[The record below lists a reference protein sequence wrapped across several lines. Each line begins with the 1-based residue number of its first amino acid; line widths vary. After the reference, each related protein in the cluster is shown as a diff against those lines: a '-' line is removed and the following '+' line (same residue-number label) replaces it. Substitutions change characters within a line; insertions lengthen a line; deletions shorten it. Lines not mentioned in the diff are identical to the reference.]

1 MPEKPSADLA
11 ELKTEVARLRQALWE
26 VLVAVDELAYVVE
39 FSREQ
44 EIGTRSVVEAVD
56 RARDL
61 LSGER
66 VSTRTAGARPATSHQ
81 AAAPRRRASEKT

>member
-11 ELKTEVARLRQALWE
+11 ELKAEVARLRQALWE

-44 EIGTRSVVEAVD
+44 EIGTRSVVDAVD

-61 LSGER
+61 LSSER
-66 VSTRTAGARPATSHQ
+66 VPTRTARAHPSASQR

>member
-11 ELKTEVARLRQALWE
+11 ELKAEVARLRQALWE

-44 EIGTRSVVEAVD
+44 EIGTKSVVDAVD

-66 VSTRTAGARPATSHQ
+66 IPTRTAGMRPAPPHQ
-81 AAAPRRRASEKT
+81 VAAPRRRASEKT